1 MQQQIFE
8 SPHQQAMLTPHR
20 PTSDEL
26 LELFESQTHDWTEAH
41 QRLEDY
47 WMAEYSE
54 QLETGLIR
62 PNAPTKEMIER
73 AQFVDKTFVWNKK

>member
-1 MQQQIFE
+1 MKSQIFE

-20 PTSDEL
+20 PTDAEL
-26 LELFESQTHDWTEAH
+26 LELFESQTDDWTEAH
-41 QRLEDY
+41 QQLEDY
-47 WMAEYSE
+47 WMAEYSK

-73 AQFVDKTFVWNKK
+73 AQFVDRTYVWNKK